1 MRVTIQ
7 NIEPELI
14 FDIKGIRLYRYK
26 YPHFGYFALGGL
38 AETLTKR
45 CNLYRYSRRCCS
57 DYIYRLCISKEG
69 MDNLHDNIDEY
80 NIQQVTGQNVSDLI
94 HLLRNDRITFTDLND
109 VEHSFAYYKKSDYHD
124 DLVLTDLE
132 LKRQRIADKDKLL
145 NSLFGNALIGL
156 GEKYGFE
163 FRGFDNGSALVKWHY
178 DNNFFIKEIEKLIN
192 NTIVKDLNE
201 LGFDSKV
208 GMYDIKTAF
217 TNGVIY
223 SIGAKD
229 DLFEKEKADESDNK
243 RGEN

>member
-7 NIEPELI
+7 NVEPELI

-38 AETLTKR
+38 ARTLTER
-45 CNLYRYSRRCCS
+45 NNLYRYSRRCCS

-69 MDNLHDNIDEY
+69 MDNLHDDIDEH
-80 NIQQVTGQNVSDLI
+80 NIQKVTGQNVSDLI
-94 HLLRNDRITFTDLND
+94 HLLRDDSITFTDLND

-124 DLVLTDLE
+124 DPILTDLE
-132 LKRQRIADKDKLL
+132 LERQRIADKDKLL
-145 NSLFGNALIGL
+145 NSLFSNTFRAL

-178 DNNFFIKEIEKLIN
+178 DDNFFIKEIGKLIN
-192 NTIVKDLNE
+192 NTFVKDLNE

-208 GMYDIKTAF
+208 DMYDIKTAF
-217 TNGVIY
+217 TNGAIY
-223 SIGAKD
+223 SVVAKD
-229 DLFEKEKADESDNK
+229 DLFEKENKDENSN
-243 RGEN
+243 